1 MFSGCGNSE
10 VSYIFFF
17 KINMFDFSVVLDK
30 LNEMEVYNNNF
41 NGN

>member
-1 MFSGCGNSE
+1 
-10 VSYIFFF
+10 
-17 KINMFDFSVVLDK
+17 MFDFSVVLDK